1 MMGGLLENE
10 NQRYSQTF
18 TARNLSIRRL
28 EDVNLLYVIEF
39 NQQKASGC
47 D

>member
-18 TARNLSIRRL
+18 TARNLSIGWL

-39 NQQKASGC
+39 N
-47 D
+47 